1 MNNKGSDEVEFV
13 VDFWGKFK
21 NYVQEVEKKKIQK
34 SGRNFRSWMPEG
46 LNTEKVHLKYYSN
59 AIWK

>member
-21 NYVQEVEKKKIQK
+21 NYVQEVEKKED
-34 SGRNFRSWMPEG
+34 PE
-46 LNTEKVHLKYYSN
+46 K
-59 AIWK
+59 WKKLQELDARRTKHRKGTLEILF